1 MEVNDQTDQQPFD
14 AASDDFVNNPEPRCA
29 CLLLLD
35 TSASMDGERIRELN
49 AGLKSFQEE
58 LNADSLAAKRVEV
71 ALVAFGP
78 VRVEQEF
85 TSVVN
90 FYPPE
95 LSASGATPI
104 GEAIVYG
111 LELLDARKKQYKSN
125 GITYYRPWVFLI
137 TDGAPTDSCVK
148 AATLIKLGE
157 EKKHFMF
164 YAAGVEGADFDT
176 LRQIVVRAP
185 LKLKGLAFRELFAWL
200 STSLSSVSRSQP
212 GEAVPL
218 SNPAAPDGWA
228 VAH

>member
-1 MEVNDQTDQQPFD
+1 VNYQIDQQPFD

-49 AGLKSFQEE
+49 AGLKAFQEE
-58 LNADSLAAKRVEV
+58 LSADSLAAKRVEV

-85 TSVVN
+85 TSASN

-95 LSASGATPI
+95 LRAAGASPI
-104 GEAIVYG
+104 GEAITCG

-137 TDGAPTDSCVK
+137 TDGAPTDSWTK
-148 AATLIKLGE
+148 AASLVKLGE
-157 EKKHFMF
+157 EKKQFMF
-164 YAAGVEGADFDT
+164 YAAGVEGADFNT
-176 LRQIVVRAP
+176 LSKIVVRTP
-185 LKLKGLAFRELFAWL
+185 LALKGLAFRELFAWL
-200 STSLSSVSRSQP
+200 SSSLSSVSRSQP
-212 GEAVPL
+212 GEAVSL
-218 SNPAAPDGWA
+218 VNPAAPDGWS
-228 VAH
+228 VAQ